1 MMGPHHA
8 ACGAAAWVALTTRV
22 HFDLSVIT
30 SLLPAQLGVGPL
42 VFDLGWPLFDA
53 TPVGIVVG
61 ALVTAGAALLPDADH
76 RSATIAQSLPPVSN
90 AVCASVGA
98 IAGGHRNGTHSLV
111 GIAGFVALAWFA
123 GHWTIETPL
132 WGTVYLGAG
141 LVSLLLVSFAAKV
154 LGILPDG
161 VQKLP
166 WILSIPLAAF
176 VAFYA
181 PDEQDWFPLAVGIG
195 CAVHIAGDLL
205 TTGGCNLIWPFRVR
219 RPTFMHRTPI
229 IRTVWRRGG
238 HVCLP
243 ILGDAGSWREWLMLV
258 PVSIYAVIGVGAS
271 LVELGRSGFLWA
283 GALWAMWQ
291 R

>member
-22 HFDLSVIT
+22 HFDLSAAT
-30 SLLPAQLGVGPL
+30 APLGLGHVA
-42 VFDLGWPLFDA
+42 FDLGWPLFEA
-53 TPVGIVVG
+53 SPVGVVVG

-90 AVCASVGA
+90 AVCAGIGA

-111 GIAGFVALAWFA
+111 GIAGFVTLAWFA
-123 GHWTIETPL
+123 GHWTLHTPL

-166 WILSIPLAAF
+166 WILAVPLAVF
-176 VAFYA
+176 VALCA
-181 PDEQDWFPLAVGIG
+181 PDRQDWFPLAVGIG
-195 CAVHIAGDLL
+195 SAVHIAGDLL
-205 TTGGCNLIWPFRVR
+205 TTGGCNLVWPFRFR
-219 RPTFMHRTPI
+219 RPKFMHKTPI
-229 IRTVWRRGG
+229 IRWVWRRGG
-238 HVCLP
+238 HLSIPV
-243 ILGDAGSWREWLMLV
+243 LGDAGSWREWLMLV
-258 PVSIYAVIGVGAS
+258 PVSLYAIVGVGTS
-271 LVELGRSGFLWA
+271 LVDLGRPGVLWA
-283 GALWAMWQ
+283 IATWGVGG

>member
-1 MMGPHHA
+1 MGPHHA

-22 HFDLSVIT
+22 HYDLTFVTALFPPEAGLGNVAFDVGWPIFEGTPTSVI
-30 SLLPAQLGVGPL
+30 
-42 VFDLGWPLFDA
+42 
-53 TPVGIVVG
+53 VG

-90 AVCASVGA
+90 VVCASVGA

-111 GIAGFVALAWFA
+111 GIAAFVAMAWFA
-123 GHWTIETPL
+123 GRWTVETPL
-132 WGTVYLGAG
+132 WGTLYVGTG

-161 VQKLP
+161 VKKLP
-166 WILSIPLAAF
+166 WVLSLPLAAF
-176 VAFYA
+176 VALNA
-181 PDEQDWFPLAVGIG
+181 PDQPDWFPLAVGIG
-195 CAVHIAGDLL
+195 AAVHIAGDLL
-205 TTGGCNLIWPFRVR
+205 TTGGCNLIWPLRFR
-219 RPTFMHRTPI
+219 RPTFMHKTPI

-238 HVCLP
+238 HLSLP

-258 PVSIYAVIGVGAS
+258 PVSLYAIIGVGTA
-271 LVELGRSGFLWA
+271 VAELGRGGLVWA
-283 GALWAMWQ
+283 SALWGIVS